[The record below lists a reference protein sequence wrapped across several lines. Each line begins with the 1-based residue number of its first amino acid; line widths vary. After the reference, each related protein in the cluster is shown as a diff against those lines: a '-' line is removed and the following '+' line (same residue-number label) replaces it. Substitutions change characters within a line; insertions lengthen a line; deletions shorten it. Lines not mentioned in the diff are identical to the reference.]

1 MTSPVPTYAGVCP
14 NRRAPRAHYGFR
26 DAARMEWIKLRSLR
40 STLWALLLVVVGMVA
55 IGIVTMANTKAPS
68 PDKAATF
75 DPTNNVLAGVAVG
88 QLLIGVLGV
97 LVVTGEYASGT
108 IRSTLA
114 AIPDRRLVLTAKAAV
129 YGGISLVVGL
139 AVTFVTFFAGRAAL
153 GEGVPTPGISD
164 PGVLRALLLSGAY
177 LGLIALMGIGIG
189 AITRHTAGAIATLVS
204 ITFVL
209 PAIIGGASG
218 TTVAQFFPTII
229 AGNSLAVS
237 KPVADVLSPWV
248 GFAVMCL
255 YAALALGA
263 GRRTLARRDA

>member
-1 MTSPVPTYAGVCP
+1 MTSPVYAGP
-14 NRRAPRAHYGFR
+14 PHTRRAPTGRHGFGN
-26 DAARMEWIKLRSLR
+26 ATRMEWIKLRSLR
-40 STLWALLLVVVGMVA
+40 STLWALLLVVVAMVA

-68 PDKAATF
+68 ADKAAAF

-97 LVVTGEYASGT
+97 LVVTGEYSSGT

-114 AIPDRRLVLTAKAAV
+114 AIPDRRLVLAAKASV
-129 YGGISLVVGL
+129 YGGISLAVGL
-139 AVTFVTFFAGRAAL
+139 AVTFVTFFAGRSAL
-153 GEGVPTPGISD
+153 GEGVPAPGIGD
-164 PGVLRALLLSGAY
+164 PGVLRALLLSGTY

-189 AITRHTAGAIATLVS
+189 AVTRHTASAIGALVA

-237 KPVADVLSPWV
+237 KPVADVLSPWA

-255 YAALALGA
+255 YAALALGS
-263 GRRTLARRDA
+263 GWRTLARRDA